1 MRFGL
6 CLSILLVAVAG
17 PVMAQTSNVR
27 QLTPAE
33 HSKIVDVLK
42 AEGVL
47 DSVETEAIHKGRTK
61 EDVIYT
67 MRASPGSSPRPAGPS
82 ACTTR
87 TWPTSAT

>member
-42 AEGVL
+42 AEG
-47 DSVETEAIHKGRTK
+47 
-61 EDVIYT
+61 
-67 MRASPGSSPRPAGPS
+67 
-82 ACTTR
+82 CTTFR
-87 TWPTSAT
+87 EARVVDDTFEVKDTRCGGDQLYDIVYDHNLKMIAMSEKPKN